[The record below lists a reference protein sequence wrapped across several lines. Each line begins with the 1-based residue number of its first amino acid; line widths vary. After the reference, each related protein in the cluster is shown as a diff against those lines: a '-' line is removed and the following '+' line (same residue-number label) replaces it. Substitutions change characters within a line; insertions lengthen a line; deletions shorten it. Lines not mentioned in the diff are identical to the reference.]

1 MRLNAVMEEVIA
13 REQLKEDI
21 MKTRF
26 AGTNDIVETIG
37 GRPPLNLS
45 EFISMHRAALADDS
59 R

>member
-21 MKTRF
+21 MKTR
-26 AGTNDIVETIG
+26 I
-37 GRPPLNLS
+37 RWYK
-45 EFISMHRAALADDS
+45 RY